1 MCGSSRERDAEAWLM
16 FLRHW
21 MHFVKTLLLLLLF
34 RGSLSLFSTNKSA
47 AWIAFP
53 FQLPSIIAVIS
64 HNSISYC
71 SLALPSLCVTT
82 CPFLAFGH
90 LLDKY
95 LSTLL
100 PFSTIC
106 MIFGF
111 ILMGLL
117 FYLHTYLVIQ
127 SHLQHLINQHAA
139 EKCKDLTH
147 CDFCLIS
154 K

>member
-1 MCGSSRERDAEAWLM
+1 MANVPPSLNALCKDSSSSSSFSRLTQSLLNEQKRSVNRVP
-16 FLRHW
+16 FSITIHHRRHQPQQ
-21 MHFVKTLLLLLLF
+21 HFLLF
-34 RGSLSLFSTNKSA
+34 TC
-47 AWIAFP
+47 IA
-53 FQLPSIIAVIS
+53 L
-64 HNSISYC
+64 
-71 SLALPSLCVTT
+71 SLCVTT

-90 LLDKY
+90 LLGKY